1 MQLITICTSL
11 KNDEIFFTPLLHP
24 ALSPDT
30 FHGMNSCRICSPA
43 AKWIKSSFCRKP
55 IWFKSNSTRGLASGD
70 PQLRFW
76 VKAFCHTTCNRLSFW
91 VFDLSYLQNST
102 YLMKIEGVERFEEKL
117 RQAEAELGIPEH
129 GRVPITY
136 KRQSNL
142 IRIIITL
149 GILSSTF
156 RTVGRM
162 FR

>member
-1 MQLITICTSL
+1 
-11 KNDEIFFTPLLHP
+11 
-24 ALSPDT
+24 
-30 FHGMNSCRICSPA
+30 
-43 AKWIKSSFCRKP
+43 
-55 IWFKSNSTRGLASGD
+55 
-70 PQLRFW
+70 
-76 VKAFCHTTCNRLSFW
+76 
-91 VFDLSYLQNST
+91 
-102 YLMKIEGVERFEEKL
+102 MKIEGVERFEEKL